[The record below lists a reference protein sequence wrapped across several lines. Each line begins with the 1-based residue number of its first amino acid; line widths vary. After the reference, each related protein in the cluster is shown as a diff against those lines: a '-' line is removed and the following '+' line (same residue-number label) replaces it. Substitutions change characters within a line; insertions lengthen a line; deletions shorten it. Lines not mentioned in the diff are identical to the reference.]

1 MWYNFKV
8 ECQRYF
14 NEMMSFKFNLFF
26 ANIGLIL
33 FFNGLLKYSNVQN
46 KESVLILLFFWYF
59 ATHGFI
65 NIDYIIEEEIMDN
78 TFAHVMMTGT
88 SFLEVIFLRSIIQV
102 FYDFIKAIV
111 VFGIVIYFGNY
122 DFSWINM
129 QNGLVIVI
137 LLVIGILISYFI
149 GLIIGSLTL
158 KYKKISALPNLLYYY
173 VLFFGGILYSYSNF
187 KLLNWI
193 YYLLPFLPIKNIT
206 YALQRN
212 IMIDYNNFI
221 VLAVQFIVYLLLGL
235 FFYNKYSKDMLKKG
249 SVFYV

>member
-193 YYLLPFLPIKNIT
+193 CYLLPFLPIKNIT